1 MTSKRKML
9 ERTFDEAKL
18 ESDSEDKN
26 PRTADQAPALSKH
39 KTRQYRDDIL
49 LDIAQDWVDIAEK
62 LGPEATIELL
72 NAYKDT
78 VIRVVD
84 AKVAEHNR
92 LMQIAAAED
101 PVQEADGKAGSSGT
115 EPPRTPAK
123 TAAVLPTPPST
134 GIATLRTASWKA
146 AREPSGRRLF
156 VPTRSLRPVLRHLPT
171 RRSAKKPASFFRR
184 RNEVPTF
191 LS

>member
-1 MTSKRKML
+1 ML

-134 GIATLRTASWKA
+134 GNHSHTAHCLVEGREGALWAETVRANPELKA
-146 AREPSGRRLF
+146 RFAALTHEAIGKETGFLF
-156 VPTRSLRPVLRHLPT
+156 PKT
-171 RRSAKKPASFFRR
+171 
-184 RNEVPTF
+184 E
-191 LS
+191 